1 MADTKLKVQIQF
13 QATGDKELARAFKTA
28 SIANEKLEKA
38 NKKLTKQNEKYG
50 KGVFDITKKNRL
62 LANSFATLRS
72 KLLLASFALTLVAGS
87 FGKLVQQSI
96 QFEKV
101 KVRLNA
107 MFGSVSRG
115 TKAFNA
121 FNKIA
126 ATTPFTLQDIVE
138 AGATL
143 KAFGTDAENLI
154 KPVSD
159 LAAFMGTTATEAAA
173 ALGRAFAGGAGAA
186 DILRERGILQLVR
199 DSQGIE
205 DLSKITLPEF
215 RQALERTITDP
226 SVGVAGATDKL
237 SKTMSGMLSNL
248 EDSFVRLGAA
258 LGDTTIFFSGARK
271 ILPALTDLFG
281 NLAEAVTKFNET
293 DQETF
298 LRLISEFSDA
308 ETVEKFR
315 KAFEPVPSIAE
326 QLGKSLSGTE
336 KDLTKFIE
344 TSNVLIDEFFL
355 KDFAEAMSREAAFI
369 GKGIDAELIGGI
381 LTDPSTSQ
389 ELKDRLIKFI
399 NTLRQEV
406 DIQRMLIASFGEGT
420 GAEAAELELLKKVD
434 ESIVQPLQNVL
445 PKALEDAQPITGT
458 LQDFFAK
465 AFEDAVT
472 FGDEEDGSLS
482 EKMARQEA
490 QNRSALAAALMET
503 ANLVQE
509 AEGLIVQT
517 REDLLQNHFN
527 KILDLAQQNIEQR
540 KNAELQALRDTDAF
554 RNASAEERA
563 DMEKDALKRFREQE
577 QIIFR
582 INQAVEIAKVVMNTK
597 SAMAQIQAV
606 MAQIQ
611 AQAAL
616 LAANPITAPFAK
628 KALAQIPILGAT
640 MGSLKAS
647 SAMQIMGI
655 ASQKPPAFARG
666 GSFITGGQQMIMVG
680 DNAGGRERVDITPL
694 SSPDFGD
701 AGGGTGVTVNIM
713 GNVIGTQEFVR
724 DNLLP
729 EIENTIRNN
738 LA

>member
-28 SIANEKLEKA
+28 AVANEKLEKA
-38 NKKLTKQNEKYG
+38 NKKLTNQNKKYA
-50 KGVFDITKKNRL
+50 KGVFDITKSNRL
-62 LANSFATLRS
+62 LAGSFATLRS
-72 KLLLASFALTLVAGS
+72 RLLLVSFAVGLVAGT
-87 FGKLVQQSI
+87 FGKLVQKSM

-107 MFGSVSRG
+107 MFGSVQRG
-115 TKAFNA
+115 TEAFNA

-126 ATTPFTLQDIVE
+126 ATTPFTLQDVVE
-138 AGATL
+138 AGASL
-143 KAFGTDAENLI
+143 KAFGADAENLI

-159 LAAFMGTTATEAAA
+159 LAAFMGTTATEAAQ

-215 RQALERTITDP
+215 RAALEKTITDP
-226 SVGVAGATDKL
+226 SIGIAGATDKL
-237 SKTMSGMLSNL
+237 SKTMSGMVSNL
-248 EDSFVRLGAA
+248 QDSFVRLSAA
-258 LGDTTIFFSGARK
+258 LGDTVIFFSGAKK
-271 ILPALTDLFG
+271 IIPALTGIFSGLT
-281 NLAEAVTKFNET
+281 EAITRFNET

-308 ETVEKFR
+308 DTIQKFSD
-315 KAFEPVPSIAE
+315 AFEVVPSTFDKVSDA
-326 QLGKSLSGTE
+326 LDGTE
-336 KDLTKFIE
+336 NIMNKFIK
-344 TSNVLIDEFFL
+344 TSNVAFDSMFYKEFTDTVNTGVGPVMNLGTALDKTFISGALSAEKGVERLTNFL
-355 KDFAEAMSREAAFI
+355 KEMQLEI
-369 GKGIDAELIGGI
+369 
-381 LTDPSTSQ
+381 
-389 ELKDRLIKFI
+389 
-399 NTLRQEV
+399 
-406 DIQRMLIASFGEGT
+406 DIQRAFLTGPGDIAQLDF
-420 GAEAAELELLKKVD
+420 LKSV
-434 ESIVQPLQNVL
+434 ESSIINPLKQLL
-445 PKALEDAQPITGT
+445 PKAIAETEPVDISFDDL
-458 LQDFFAK
+458 
-465 AFEDAVT
+465 VT
-472 FGDEEDGSLS
+472 FGDEEGDDTSFIANYVQREAEKRS
-482 EKMARQEA
+482 E
-490 QNRSALAAALMET
+490 LASALMET
-503 ANLVQE
+503 ADLIQE
-509 AEGLIVQT
+509 SESLIIQN
-517 REDLLQNHFN
+517 REDLFQNHFN
-527 KILDLAQQNIEQR
+527 KILNLAQQNIEQR

-563 DMEKDALKRFREQE
+563 DMEKDALKKFREQE

-597 SAMAQIQAV
+597 SAMAQITAV
-606 MAQIQ
+606 MAQIE

-616 LAANPITAPFAK
+616 LRANPITAPFA
-628 KALAQIPILGAT
+628 AQAMAQIPLLSAT
-640 MGSLKAS
+640 MGGLKAS

-655 ASQKPPAFARG
+655 AAQKPPAFARG

-729 EIENTIRNN
+729 EIENTIKNN

>member
-96 QFEKV
+96 QFEKI

-126 ATTPFTLQDIVE
+126 ATTPFTLKDIVE

-298 LRLISEFSDA
+298 LRLISEFADA

-315 KAFEPVPSIAE
+315 KAFEPVPSITE

-381 LTDPSTSQ
+381 LTDPATSQ

-399 NTLRQEV
+399 DTLRQEV
-406 DIQRMLIASFGEGT
+406 DIQRMLISTFGKGT
-420 GAEAAELELLKKVD
+420 GAEAAELELLKRVD
-434 ESIVQPLQNVL
+434 EGIVQPLKNVL

-458 LQDFFAK
+458 LQDFITK

-616 LAANPITAPFAK
+616 LEANPITAPFAK

>member
-28 SIANEKLEKA
+28 AIANEKLEKA
-38 NKKLTKQNEKYG
+38 NKKLTKQNEKYA

-72 KLLLASFALTLVAGS
+72 KLLLVSFALTLVAGT
-87 FGKLVQQSI
+87 FGKLVQQSM

-107 MFGSVSRG
+107 MFGSVQRG
-115 TKAFNA
+115 TEAFNA

-138 AGATL
+138 AGASL
-143 KAFGTDAENLI
+143 KAFGADSERLI

-159 LAAFMGTTATEAAA
+159 LAAFMGTTATEAAQ

-215 RQALERTITDP
+215 REALEKTITDP
-226 SVGVAGATDKL
+226 SIGIAGATDAL
-237 SKTMSGMLSNL
+237 SKTMTGMVSNL
-248 EDSFVRLGAA
+248 QDSFVRLSAA
-258 LGDTTIFFSGARK
+258 LGDSIIFFSGAKK
-271 ILPALTDLFG
+271 IIPALTDIFS
-281 NLAEAVTKFNET
+281 NLTEAITRFNET

-308 ETVEKFR
+308 DTIQKFSD
-315 KAFEPVPSIAE
+315 AFEVVPTTFDKV
-326 QLGKSLSGTE
+326 KSALDGTE
-336 KDLTKFIE
+336 STMNKFLK
-344 TSNVLIDEFFL
+344 TSNVAFDSMFYKQFSEEVFTAGQVVSNLGTALDET
-355 KDFAEAMSREAAFI
+355 FI
-369 GKGIDAELIGGI
+369 SGALSSEKGIKR
-381 LTDPSTSQ
+381 LTNFLNEMQ
-389 ELKDRLIKFI
+389 L
-399 NTLRQEV
+399 EV
-406 DIQRMLIASFGEGT
+406 DIQRALLTAPGRGGTKEDIAD
-420 GAEAAELELLKKVD
+420 LDLLRRVQ
-434 ESIVQPLQNVL
+434 ESIIKPLQELL
-445 PKALEDAQPITGT
+445 PKAVKEADPVAINLDDLIT
-458 LQDFFAK
+458 LD
-465 AFEDAVT
+465 
-472 FGDEEDGSLS
+472 GDEEDVSISARLVS
-482 EKMARQEA
+482 EEA
-490 QNRSALAAALMET
+490 QNRSALASALMET
-503 ANLVQE
+503 FDLVQE
-509 AEGLIVQT
+509 SEKLITQA
-517 REDLLQNHFN
+517 REELFNNHFN
-527 KILDLAQQNIEQR
+527 KILDLAQQNINQR

-616 LAANPITAPFAK
+616 LAANPITKPFAK
-628 KALAQIPILGAT
+628 QALAQIPMLAAT

-666 GSFITGGQQMIMVG
+666 GSFITQGQQMIMVG

-694 SSPDFGD
+694 STPDFGD
-701 AGGGTGVTVNIM
+701 AGGGASINVNIM

>member
-38 NKKLTKQNEKYG
+38 NKKLTKQNERYG

-62 LANSFATLRS
+62 LANSFATIRS
-72 KLLLASFALTLVAGS
+72 KLLLASFAIGLVSAS
-87 FGKLVQQSI
+87 FGKLVQQSM

-107 MFGSVSRG
+107 MFGSVQRG
-115 TKAFNA
+115 TEAFNA

-138 AGATL
+138 AGASL
-143 KAFGTDAENLI
+143 KAFGADSERLI

-159 LAAFMGTTATEAAA
+159 LAAFMGTTATEAAQ

-215 RQALERTITDP
+215 REALEKTITDP
-226 SVGVAGATDKL
+226 SIGIAGATDAL
-237 SKTMSGMLSNL
+237 SKTMTGMVSNL
-248 EDSFVRLGAA
+248 QDSFVRLSAA
-258 LGDTTIFFSGARK
+258 LGDSIIFFSGAKK
-271 ILPALTDLFG
+271 IIPALTDIFS
-281 NLAEAVTKFNET
+281 NLTEAITRFNET

-308 ETVEKFR
+308 DTIQKFSD
-315 KAFEPVPSIAE
+315 AFEVVPSTFDKVSDA
-326 QLGKSLSGTE
+326 LDGTE
-336 KDLTKFIE
+336 SIMNKFIKTSNVAFDSGFYKDFTDTVNTAVVPVMNLGTALDKTFISGALSSQQGIERLTKFLNE
-344 TSNVLIDEFFL
+344 MQL
-355 KDFAEAMSREAAFI
+355 
-369 GKGIDAELIGGI
+369 
-381 LTDPSTSQ
+381 
-389 ELKDRLIKFI
+389 
-399 NTLRQEV
+399 EV
-406 DIQRMLIASFGEGT
+406 DIQRALLTRPGRGGTKADIAQ
-420 GAEAAELELLKKVD
+420 LDVLRRVQ
-434 ESIVQPLQNVL
+434 ESIIKPLQELL
-445 PKALEDAQPITGT
+445 PKAVKEADPVAINLDD
-458 LQDFFAK
+458 L
-465 AFEDAVT
+465 VT
-472 FGDEEDGSLS
+472 FDEDEEDVSIS
-482 EKMARQEA
+482 ARLVAEEA
-490 QNRSALAAALMET
+490 RNRSALASALMET

-517 REDLLQNHFN
+517 REDLFQNHFN
-527 KILDLAQQNIEQR
+527 KILNLAQQNINQR

-616 LAANPITAPFAK
+616 LQANPITAPFAK
-628 KALAQIPILGAT
+628 KALAQIPMLTAT
-640 MGSLKAS
+640 MGNLKAS

-655 ASQKPPAFARG
+655 AAQKPPAFARG
-666 GSFITGGQQMIMVG
+666 GSFVTQGQQMIMVG

-694 SSPDFGD
+694 STPDFGD
-701 AGGGTGVTVNIM
+701 AGGGASINVNIM

-729 EIENTIRNN
+729 EIENTIKRN

>member
-38 NKKLTKQNEKYG
+38 TNKLTNSQKKNEKQVNRMRIATSG
-50 KGVFDITKKNRL
+50 LQRKLGVFRNQL
-62 LANSFATLRS
+62 LLVSFAVATLS
-72 KLLLASFALTLVAGS
+72 AT
-87 FGKLVQQSI
+87 FGKFAQKSME
-96 QFEKV
+96 FEKV

-107 MFGSVSRG
+107 MFGSVQRG
-115 TKAFNA
+115 TEAFNA

-126 ATTPFTLQDIVE
+126 ATTPFTLQDVVE
-138 AGATL
+138 AGASL
-143 KAFGTDAENLI
+143 KAFGADAENLI

-159 LAAFMGTTATEAAA
+159 LAAFMGTTATEAAQ

-215 RQALERTITDP
+215 RAALEKTITDP
-226 SVGVAGATDKL
+226 SIGIAGATDKL
-237 SKTMSGMLSNL
+237 SKTMSGMVSNL
-248 EDSFVRLGAA
+248 QDSFVRLSAA
-258 LGDTTIFFSGARK
+258 LGDTIIFFSGAKK
-271 ILPALTDLFG
+271 IIPALTGIFSGLT
-281 NLAEAVTKFNET
+281 EAITRFNET

-308 ETVEKFR
+308 DTIKKFSD
-315 KAFEPVPSIAE
+315 AFEVVPTTFDKV
-326 QLGKSLSGTE
+326 KSALDGTE
-336 KDLTKFIE
+336 STMNQFLK
-344 TSNVLIDEFFL
+344 TSNVAFDSMFYKEFTETVNTAVGPVMTLGTALDKTFVSGALSSQQGIERLTNFL
-355 KDFAEAMSREAAFI
+355 NEMQ
-369 GKGIDAELIGGI
+369 L
-381 LTDPSTSQ
+381 
-389 ELKDRLIKFI
+389 
-399 NTLRQEV
+399 EV
-406 DIQRMLIASFGEGT
+406 DIQRAILTKPGRGGTKADIAQ
-420 GAEAAELELLKKVD
+420 LDVLRRVQ
-434 ESIVQPLQNVL
+434 ESIIKPLQELL
-445 PKALEDAQPITGT
+445 PKAVKEADPVAINLDD
-458 LQDFFAK
+458 LVMFD
-465 AFEDAVT
+465 
-472 FGDEEDGSLS
+472 DEEGDGSLS

-597 SAMAQIQAV
+597 SAMAQITAV
-606 MAQIQ
+606 IAQVQ

-628 KALAQIPILGAT
+628 KALAQIPMLTAT
-640 MGSLKAS
+640 MGGLKAS
-647 SAMQIMGI
+647 SAMQVMGI

-701 AGGGTGVTVNIM
+701 AGGSTGVTVNIM

-729 EIENTIRNN
+729 EIENTIKNN

>member
-28 SIANEKLEKA
+28 AVANEKLEKA
-38 NKKLTKQNEKYG
+38 NKKLTNQNKKYA
-50 KGVFDITKKNRL
+50 KGVFDITKSNRL
-62 LANSFATLRS
+62 LAGSFATLRS
-72 KLLLASFALTLVAGS
+72 RLLLVSFAVGLVAGT
-87 FGKLVQQSI
+87 FGKLVQKSM

-107 MFGSVSRG
+107 MFGSVQRG
-115 TKAFNA
+115 TEAFNA

-126 ATTPFTLQDIVE
+126 ATTPFTLQDVVE
-138 AGATL
+138 AGASL
-143 KAFGTDAENLI
+143 KAFGADAENLI

-159 LAAFMGTTATEAAA
+159 LAAFMGTTATEAAQ

-215 RQALERTITDP
+215 RAALEKTITDP
-226 SVGVAGATDKL
+226 SIGIAGATDKL
-237 SKTMSGMLSNL
+237 SKTMSGMVSNL
-248 EDSFVRLGAA
+248 QDSFVRLSAA
-258 LGDTTIFFSGARK
+258 LGDTVIFFSGAKK
-271 ILPALTDLFG
+271 IIPALTGIFSGLT
-281 NLAEAVTKFNET
+281 EAITRFNET

-308 ETVEKFR
+308 DTIQKFSD
-315 KAFEPVPSIAE
+315 AFEVVPSTFEKVSDA
-326 QLGKSLSGTE
+326 LDGTE
-336 KDLTKFIE
+336 SIMNRFIKTSNVAFDSMFYKEFTNTVNTAVVPVMTLGTALDKTFISGALSAEKGVERLTKFLNE
-344 TSNVLIDEFFL
+344 
-355 KDFAEAMSREAAFI
+355 MQR
-369 GKGIDAELIGGI
+369 
-381 LTDPSTSQ
+381 
-389 ELKDRLIKFI
+389 
-399 NTLRQEV
+399 EV
-406 DIQRMLIASFGEGT
+406 DIQRVLLTGPGDIAQLDF
-420 GAEAAELELLKKVD
+420 LKSV
-434 ESIVQPLQNVL
+434 ESSIINPLKQLL
-445 PKALEDAQPITGT
+445 PKAIAETEPVDISFDDL
-458 LQDFFAK
+458 
-465 AFEDAVT
+465 VT
-472 FGDEEDGSLS
+472 FGDEEGDDTSFIANYVQREAEKRS
-482 EKMARQEA
+482 E
-490 QNRSALAAALMET
+490 LASALMET
-503 ANLVQE
+503 ADLIQE
-509 AEGLIVQT
+509 SESLIIQN
-517 REDLLQNHFN
+517 REDLFQNHFN
-527 KILDLAQQNIEQR
+527 KILNLAQQNIEQR

-563 DMEKDALKRFREQE
+563 DMEKDALKKFREQE

-597 SAMAQIQAV
+597 SAMAQITAV
-606 MAQIQ
+606 MAQIE

-616 LAANPITAPFAK
+616 LRANPITAPFA
-628 KALAQIPILGAT
+628 AQAMAQIPLLSAT
-640 MGSLKAS
+640 MGGLKAS

-655 ASQKPPAFARG
+655 AAQKPPAFARG

>member
-28 SIANEKLEKA
+28 AVANEKLEKA
-38 NKKLTKQNEKYG
+38 NKKLTNQNKKYA
-50 KGVFDITKKNRL
+50 KGVFDITKSNRL
-62 LANSFATLRS
+62 LAGSFATLRS
-72 KLLLASFALTLVAGS
+72 RLLLVSFAVGLVAGT
-87 FGKLVQQSI
+87 FGKLVQKSM

-107 MFGSVSRG
+107 MFGSVQRG
-115 TKAFNA
+115 TEAFNA

-126 ATTPFTLQDIVE
+126 ATTPFTLQDVVE
-138 AGATL
+138 AGASL
-143 KAFGTDAENLI
+143 KAFGADAENLI

-159 LAAFMGTTATEAAA
+159 LAAFMGTTATEAAQ

-215 RQALERTITDP
+215 RAALEKTITDP
-226 SVGVAGATDKL
+226 SIGIAGATDKL
-237 SKTMSGMLSNL
+237 SKTMSGMVSNL
-248 EDSFVRLGAA
+248 QDSFVRLSAA
-258 LGDTTIFFSGARK
+258 LGDTVIFFSGAKK
-271 ILPALTDLFG
+271 IIPALTGIFSGLT
-281 NLAEAVTKFNET
+281 EAITRFNET

-308 ETVEKFR
+308 DTIQKFSD
-315 KAFEPVPSIAE
+315 AFEVVPSTFEKVSDA
-326 QLGKSLSGTE
+326 LDGTE
-336 KDLTKFIE
+336 SIMNRFIK
-344 TSNVLIDEFFL
+344 TSNVAFDSMFYKEFTNTVNTAVVPVMTLGTALDKTFISGALSAEKGVERLTNFL
-355 KDFAEAMSREAAFI
+355 NEMQR
-369 GKGIDAELIGGI
+369 
-381 LTDPSTSQ
+381 
-389 ELKDRLIKFI
+389 
-399 NTLRQEV
+399 EV
-406 DIQRMLIASFGEGT
+406 DIQRVLLTGPGDIAQLDF
-420 GAEAAELELLKKVD
+420 LKSV
-434 ESIVQPLQNVL
+434 ESSIINPLKQLL
-445 PKALEDAQPITGT
+445 PKAIAETEPVDISFDDL
-458 LQDFFAK
+458 
-465 AFEDAVT
+465 VT
-472 FGDEEDGSLS
+472 FGDEEGDDTSFIANYVQREAEKRS
-482 EKMARQEA
+482 E
-490 QNRSALAAALMET
+490 LASALMET
-503 ANLVQE
+503 ADLIQE
-509 AEGLIVQT
+509 SESLIIQN
-517 REDLLQNHFN
+517 REDLFQNHFN
-527 KILDLAQQNIEQR
+527 KILNLAQQNIEQR

-563 DMEKDALKRFREQE
+563 DMEKDALKKFREQE

-597 SAMAQIQAV
+597 SAMAQITAV
-606 MAQIQ
+606 MAQIE

-616 LAANPITAPFAK
+616 LRANPITAPFA
-628 KALAQIPILGAT
+628 AQAMAQIPLLSAT
-640 MGSLKAS
+640 MGGLKAS

-655 ASQKPPAFARG
+655 AAQKPPAFARG

-729 EIENTIRNN
+729 EIEDSIRRN

>member
-28 SIANEKLEKA
+28 AVANEKLEKA
-38 NKKLTKQNEKYG
+38 NKKLTNQNKKYA
-50 KGVFDITKKNRL
+50 KGVFDITKSNRL
-62 LANSFATLRS
+62 LAGSFATLRS
-72 KLLLASFALTLVAGS
+72 RLLLVSFAVGLVAGT
-87 FGKLVQQSI
+87 FGKLVQKSM

-107 MFGSVSRG
+107 MFGSVQRG
-115 TKAFNA
+115 TEAFNA

-126 ATTPFTLQDIVE
+126 ATTPFTLQDVVE
-138 AGATL
+138 AGASL
-143 KAFGTDAENLI
+143 KAFGADAENLI

-159 LAAFMGTTATEAAA
+159 LAAFMGTTATEAAQ

-215 RQALERTITDP
+215 RAALEKTITDP
-226 SVGVAGATDKL
+226 SIGIAGATDKL
-237 SKTMSGMLSNL
+237 SKTMSGMVSNL
-248 EDSFVRLGAA
+248 QDSFVRLSAA
-258 LGDTTIFFSGARK
+258 LGDTVIFFSGAKK
-271 ILPALTDLFG
+271 IIPALTGIFSGLT
-281 NLAEAVTKFNET
+281 EAITRFNET

-308 ETVEKFR
+308 DTIQKFSD
-315 KAFEPVPSIAE
+315 AFEVVPSTFEKVSDA
-326 QLGKSLSGTE
+326 LDGTE
-336 KDLTKFIE
+336 SIMNRFIKTSNVAFDSMFYKEFTNTVNTAVVPVMTLGTALDKTFISGALSAEKGVERLTKFLNE
-344 TSNVLIDEFFL
+344 
-355 KDFAEAMSREAAFI
+355 MQR
-369 GKGIDAELIGGI
+369 
-381 LTDPSTSQ
+381 
-389 ELKDRLIKFI
+389 
-399 NTLRQEV
+399 EV
-406 DIQRMLIASFGEGT
+406 DIQRVLLTGPGDIAQLDF
-420 GAEAAELELLKKVD
+420 LKSV
-434 ESIVQPLQNVL
+434 ESSIINPLKQLL
-445 PKALEDAQPITGT
+445 PKAIAETEPVDISFDDL
-458 LQDFFAK
+458 
-465 AFEDAVT
+465 VT
-472 FGDEEDGSLS
+472 FGDEEGDDTSFIANYVQREAEKRS
-482 EKMARQEA
+482 E
-490 QNRSALAAALMET
+490 LASALMET
-503 ANLVQE
+503 ADLIQE
-509 AEGLIVQT
+509 SESLIIQN
-517 REDLLQNHFN
+517 REDLFQNHFN
-527 KILDLAQQNIEQR
+527 KILNLAQQNIEQR

-563 DMEKDALKRFREQE
+563 DMEKDALKKFREQE

-597 SAMAQIQAV
+597 SAMAQITAV
-606 MAQIQ
+606 MAQIE

-616 LAANPITAPFAK
+616 LRANPITAPFA
-628 KALAQIPILGAT
+628 AQAMAQIPLLSAT
-640 MGSLKAS
+640 MGGLKAS

-655 ASQKPPAFARG
+655 AAQKPPAFARG

-729 EIENTIRNN
+729 EIEDSIRRN

>member
-28 SIANEKLEKA
+28 AIANEKLERA
-38 NKKLTKQNEKYG
+38 NKKLTEQNKKYA
-50 KGVFDITKKNRL
+50 KGAFDITKKNRL

-72 KLLLASFALTLVAGS
+72 KLLLVSFAVGLVAGT
-87 FGKLVQQSI
+87 FGKLVQQSM

-107 MFGSVSRG
+107 MFGSVQRG
-115 TKAFNA
+115 SEAFNA

-138 AGATL
+138 AGASL
-143 KAFGTDAENLI
+143 KAFGADSERLI

-215 RQALERTITDP
+215 REALEKTITDP
-226 SVGVAGATDKL
+226 SIGIAGATDAL
-237 SKTMSGMLSNL
+237 SKTMTGMVSNL
-248 EDSFVRLGAA
+248 QDSFVRLTAA
-258 LGDTTIFFSGARK
+258 LGDSIIFFSGAKK
-271 ILPALTDLFG
+271 IIPALTNIFS
-281 NLAEAVTKFNET
+281 NLTEAITRFNET

-308 ETVEKFR
+308 ETIQKFSD
-315 KAFEPVPSIAE
+315 AFEVIPSTIDRVGDA
-326 QLGKSLSGTE
+326 LDGTE
-336 KDLTKFIE
+336 SIMDRFIKSSNVAFDSMFYKEFTDTVNTSIGPVMTLGTALDKTFISGALSSEKGIKRLTNFLNEMQLEIDVQRAFLTKPSDIPQLDLLR
-344 TSNVLIDEFFL
+344 NVQSSIID
-355 KDFAEAMSREAAFI
+355 
-369 GKGIDAELIGGI
+369 
-381 LTDPSTSQ
+381 P
-389 ELKDRLIKFI
+389 
-399 NTLRQEV
+399 LRQ
-406 DIQRMLIASFGEGT
+406 L
-420 GAEAAELELLKKVD
+420 
-434 ESIVQPLQNVL
+434 L
-445 PKALEDAQPITGT
+445 PKAIEETEPVDISFDDL
-458 LQDFFAK
+458 
-465 AFEDAVT
+465 VT
-472 FGDEEDGSLS
+472 FDDEEGDSFSARFVKKELEGRS
-482 EKMARQEA
+482 E
-490 QNRSALAAALMET
+490 LASVLMET
-503 ANLVQE
+503 ANLIQE
-509 AEGLIVQT
+509 QEQMILSM
-517 REDLLQNHFN
+517 RKDLFNNHFTE
-527 KILDLAQQNIEQR
+527 ILNLAQKNIDQR

-577 QIIFR
+577 KIIFR

-616 LAANPITAPFAK
+616 LEANPITKPFAK
-628 KALAQIPILGAT
+628 KALAQIPLLSAT

-666 GSFITGGQQMIMVG
+666 GSFVTQGQQMIMVG

-694 SSPDFGD
+694 STPDFGD
-701 AGGGTGVTVNIM
+701 AGGGASINVNIM

-724 DNLLP
+724 DSLLP